1 MDLNGQIVLSVAKKM
16 GIRYDSNDK
25 DIKAIAGMAKVF
37 VGELCNKGMQNR
49 CNSYIP
55 SHHDS
60 KETAKVQTKRKYS

>member
-16 GIRYDSNDK
+16 GIRYYSNDK

-49 CNSYIP
+49 
-55 SHHDS
+55 
-60 KETAKVQTKRKYS
+60 